1 MKGRYDDNVYDILN
15 INDQITIIKKY
26 QIKILW
32 LKNTITEM
40 KYSLAWL
47 SSRTQLVEEKYR

>member
-47 SSRTQLVEEKYR
+47 NSRTQLVEEKYR

>member
-15 INDQITIIKKY
+15 INDQIEIIKKY

>member
-32 LKNTITEM
+32 LKNTITEI
-40 KYSLAWL
+40 KHSLAWL